1 MSSPLAIAGV
11 TAVLQHFM
19 GIVYNSPGSVLGS
32 VLVSAVAPDVVQS
45 NLGSG
50 NNSQLQVNLFL
61 HQVTPNVGWRN
72 MDLPRLAGNG
82 TTPLESQPLAL
93 DLHYLL
99 TAYATED
106 SQAEAL
112 LSLGVFLLHQN
123 PVFARSAIR
132 AALLSLP
139 PSYPP
144 AYAAALKASGLADQ
158 IEMIKVT
165 PSTMNREELAWL
177 WTALKA
183 DYRPTFPFQISVVLI
198 EPQTAATMALP
209 VLSRNI
215 IAKPGPPPLLLET
228 QFAMGQTAAAQ
239 GDTVTVA
246 GRALAGANRISLSNP
261 RLGINYP
268 PFAPVSATSSLL
280 TFKVPT
286 DPGNL
291 PAGVYNLSAQ
301 FTDTVS
307 NAVILSTNTI
317 AFPIAPTVSGTPTP
331 TNNAAGTLI
340 SLNCAPDVRPS
351 QAVSLAMG
359 SNSAP
364 AQLFDTQTNALSF
377 QFTALSGKFLVRLRV
392 DGVDSPVS
400 VDWNAKP
407 PVFTNPFVTI

>member
-11 TAVLQHFM
+11 TAVLQHFL
-19 GIVYNSPGSVLGS
+19 GVVYNSPGSVLGS

-50 NNSQLQVNLFL
+50 NNAQLQVNLFL
-61 HQVTPNVGWRN
+61 HQVTPNPGWRN
-72 MDLPRLAGNG
+72 MDLPRLASDGS
-82 TTPLESQPLAL
+82 TPLQNQPLAL

-112 LSLGVFLLHQN
+112 LSLGVFLLHEN

-132 AALLSLP
+132 AALTSP
-139 PSYPP
+139 PPTYPA

-165 PSTMNREELAWL
+165 PATMNREELAWL

-198 EPQTAATMALP
+198 EPQTATTLALP

-215 IAKPGPPPLLLET
+215 FVKPGPPPLLFET
-228 QFAMGQTAAAQ
+228 QLALGQTALAQ
-239 GDTVTVA
+239 GDTVSVT
-246 GRALAGANRISLSNP
+246 GQGLAGANRVSLSNP
-261 RLGINYP
+261 RLGINHP
-268 PFAPVSATSSLL
+268 PFAPISVTSSLL
-280 TFKVPT
+280 TFTVPT
-286 DPGNL
+286 NPGNL
-291 PAGVYNLSAQ
+291 PAGVYNLRAQ

-307 NAVILSTNTI
+307 NAVILSTNPI
-317 AFPIAPTVSGTPTP
+317 AFPIAPTVVGSPAA
-331 TNNAAGTLI
+331 TNNAQGTLV
-340 SLNCAPDVRPS
+340 SLTCAPDVLPS
-351 QAVSLAMG
+351 QTVSLALG
-359 SNSAP
+359 SNAAP
-364 AQLFDTQTNALSF
+364 AKTFETQTSALSF
-377 QFTALSGKFLVRLRV
+377 QFPTLSGKFLVRLRV
-392 DGVDSPVS
+392 DGVDSPVL
-400 VDWNAKP
+400 VDFNAKP